1 MNLYNIENNRYG
13 IFIKNMSERKKQ
25 IINIIKDLNKNIIF
39 IDKKLG
45 QLFNFMIID
54 EKNKLDI
61 ELTKT
66 FFHNIYNDY
75 SLSMTTEHGI
85 DIEGCATAN
94 TITYGFLQSYKE
106 KNNLISSTL
115 EYFNDIIL
123 KEKNNLVDNDH
134 IDKSH
139 VFKIIQI
146 NEKFIINYINK
157 ISNEEAEKLFLL
169 KLYFVEKLEY
179 YEHFMKLYPIES
191 QLYVHVIFSIII
203 VLFVFIIKNIGIQ
216 LYNYIISNM
225 QCNIVI
231 PRL

>member
-1 MNLYNIENNRYG
+1 
-13 IFIKNMSERKKQ
+13 
-25 IINIIKDLNKNIIF
+25 
-39 IDKKLG
+39 
-45 QLFNFMIID
+45 
-54 EKNKLDI
+54 
-61 ELTKT
+61 
-66 FFHNIYNDY
+66 
-75 SLSMTTEHGI
+75 MTTEHGI